1 MVLSRMILKWLVKD
15 GLPFLT
21 VEKSG
26 FQELL
31 LKMGVVDD
39 VKKIPTESYL
49 RKFVLQDVY
58 TYVKTKIIDIT
69 KNIKFVNLQVD
80 MWTDNHAGNAY
91 IGIVINYIDSDWKRQ
106 NLVLETKG
114 FGHPH
119 TALRIKHEILE
130 CLQEYKISQKI
141 CHAVTDNGS
150 NIKAVFKLRDIHI
163 SHSSCLAHNINLL
176 LRPDGCDKVPEVR
189 DTLKNLST
197 LHTAIV
203 YRKADLLKAS
213 REKKQLEVIKQI
225 ISLGNSSLS
234 ILRIEINIIIFFLI
248 FQKMKIIQNHVLFQ
262 MKVKR
267 DIRNCIL
274 VHLQDGFAFSN
285 FVIVFWSCMVI

>member
-1 MVLSRMILKWLVKD
+1 MVLSRMLLKWLVKD
-15 GLPFLT
+15 GLPFVT

-58 TYVKTKIIDIT
+58 TYVKSKIIDIT
-69 KNIKFVNLQVD
+69 RNIRFVNLQVD

-91 IGIVINYIDSDWKRQ
+91 IGIVINYIDSDWNRR

-119 TALRIKHEILE
+119 TALRIKEEILE
-130 CLQEYKISQKI
+130 CLTEYKISQKI

-150 NIKAVFKLRDIHI
+150 NIKAVFKLKDIHS

-176 LRPDGCDKVPEVR
+176 LRPDGCDKVFEVR
-189 DTLKNLST
+189 DALKSLST
-197 LHTAIV
+197 VHTAIV
-203 YRKADLLKAS
+203 YRKADLLAAS
-213 REKKQLEVIKQI
+213 KEKKQLEVIKKL
-225 ISLGNSSLS
+225 ISLGM
-234 ILRIEINIIIFFLI
+234 FLI
-248 FQKMKIIQNHVLFQ
+248 
-262 MKVKR
+262 
-267 DIRNCIL
+267 DIL
-274 VHLQDGFAFSN
+274 HK
-285 FVIVFWSCMVI
+285 